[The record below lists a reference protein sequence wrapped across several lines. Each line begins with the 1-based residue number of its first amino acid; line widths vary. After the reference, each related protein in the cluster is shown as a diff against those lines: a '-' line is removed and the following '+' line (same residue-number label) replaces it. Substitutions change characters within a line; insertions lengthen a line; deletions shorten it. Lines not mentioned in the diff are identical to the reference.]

1 MQIKKK
7 KETKMKEKTKK
18 KKKKTK
24 RRTPEGVFQQGFSLL
39 NHAVHAV

>member
-7 KETKMKEKTKK
+7 KETKMKEKTK